1 MTIEQW
7 LEDGKSDAYRRK
19 LPQLADLLDGL
30 AQATAALRAAD
41 WNDDA
46 SATAPYLPEPLNR
59 AEARDS
65 RPADASTAVTP
76 SEAGPTIAELSV
88 QLASGAVRSER
99 LTEEALAVIAARNP
113 RLNAFI
119 TITADE
125 ALERAREADREIAAG
140 RYLGKL
146 HGIPLS
152 LKDIFDQAGKAN
164 TAGSRLREGSIA
176 ERNAPI
182 VSRLA
187 DAGAVFVGRAN
198 LHEFALG
205 TTTEDSGWGLARH
218 PIDDTRSPGGS
229 SGGSAIAVRSGMSI
243 ASVGT
248 DTGGSIRIPS
258 AACGLVGLKPEW
270 GEIPADGVVPLSRQ
284 LDHVGPLARSVADAA
299 IMYDVLRG
307 AAEGTTNV
315 AGASLSSLSFAA
327 LGGYFMDRLGT
338 DVETGILRAIETLR
352 SHGATVGD
360 ASIAHAK
367 DIAPVY
373 LHLVLADAAAYHA
386 VALDRRPHAYTANVR
401 LRLEMGRQILAEDYE
416 RALRGRAV
424 LRRDVESAL
433 QGVDALVLPAL
444 GIEAPP
450 IGAATVPVNGGQEPV
465 RTAML
470 RCTQLFNVTSHPAI
484 SLPCGTTQ
492 SGLPIGL
499 QIVGHPG
506 RTGDLLR
513 VAAAVERALFTTR

>member
-1 MTIEQW
+1 MNDTAPASLNALASPRNGEARPSCILCQAKIVDSQW
-7 LEDGKSDAYRRK
+7 FCR
-19 LPQLADLLDGL
+19 LPQNGNGDAHAESLSILLCSPRC
-30 AQATAALRAAD
+30 ALRH
-41 WNDDA
+41 
-46 SATAPYLPEPLNR
+46 
-59 AEARDS
+59 
-65 RPADASTAVTP
+65 
-76 SEAGPTIAELSV
+76 
-88 QLASGAVRSER
+88 
-99 LTEEALAVIAARNP
+99 
-113 RLNAFI
+113 F
-119 TITADE
+119 
-125 ALERAREADREIAAG
+125 
-140 RYLGKL
+140 
-146 HGIPLS
+146 
-152 LKDIFDQAGKAN
+152 
-164 TAGSRLREGSIA
+164 
-176 ERNAPI
+176 
-182 VSRLA
+182 
-187 DAGAVFVGRAN
+187 
-198 LHEFALG
+198 
-205 TTTEDSGWGLARH
+205 
-218 PIDDTRSPGGS
+218 
-229 SGGSAIAVRSGMSI
+229 
-243 ASVGT
+243 
-248 DTGGSIRIPS
+248 
-258 AACGLVGLKPEW
+258 
-270 GEIPADGVVPLSRQ
+270 
-284 LDHVGPLARSVADAA
+284 
-299 IMYDVLRG
+299 
-307 AAEGTTNV
+307 
-315 AGASLSSLSFAA
+315 
-327 LGGYFMDRLGT
+327 
-338 DVETGILRAIETLR
+338 ETLR

-401 LRLEMGRQILAEDYE
+401 LRLEMGRHILAEDYE